1 MPTQFATLDN
11 GFPSFTGRE
20 STEQKVDALYNYV
33 FLLLENLRYILRNLS
48 PENFN
53 EAEMEEWGD
62 EIVANTIINNKIISN
77 TVITNE
83 LYSQYG
89 AIADLVVDELRTDYQ
104 KAARYLAGNQSA
116 LDYLHIHDEEIN
128 FISGTVKISGG
139 TPLTEQLHHGSR
151 YFWWTDAART
161 QMTSMEPT
169 PYPVVVYQ
177 YDELVKGTYRF
188 DDVTEGSVTTK
199 IPELVFGAGYGMQ
212 EDADRGKGFLRKNPN
227 SFDLWLV
234 NRFGVRQGLFIGDPT
249 GGGYTDIVGLRKPT
263 ELDFSGWDAGTFTET
278 MDGGMEATFS
288 IDFDAQD
295 RPVKFTDGDGHET
308 VVTWEATP

>member
-48 PENFN
+48 TENFN

-62 EIVANTIINNKIISN
+62 EIVTNTINTIITNKIISN

-116 LDYLHIHDEEIN
+116 MDYLHIHDEEIN
-128 FISGTVKISGG
+128 FISGTVKTSGG

-151 YFWWTDAART
+151 YFWWTDSGMT
-161 QMTSMEPT
+161 QMTSERAT
-169 PYPVVVYQ
+169 LYPVTVYR

-188 DDVTEGSVTTK
+188 DNVQEGGSTVK
-199 IPELVFGAGYGMQ
+199 VPQLIFGAGYGNPA
-212 EDADRGKGFLRKNPN
+212 DGDRGKGFIRKNTH
-227 SFDLWLV
+227 SFDLWLLT
-234 NRFGVRQGLFIGDPT
+234 NAGTRHGLFVGDC
-249 GGGYTDIVGLRKPT
+249 YTDIVGLRKT
-263 ELDFSGWDAGTFTET
+263 LTMDFSRWDSGVFTET
-278 MDGGMEATFS
+278 LDGDMGAEYSVT
-288 IDFDAQD
+288 FDAQG
-295 RPVKFTDGDGHET
+295 RPVKITDGSGHET
-308 VVTWEATP
+308 AVIW

>member
-11 GFPSFTGRE
+11 GFPSFTGQE

-53 EAEMEEWGD
+53 EAEVTDWLGD
-62 EIVANTIINNKIISN
+62 KIQANVVISN

-104 KAARYLAGNQSA
+104 KAARYLAGNTAA

-128 FISGTVKISGG
+128 FISGTVKTSGG
-139 TPLTEQLHHGSR
+139 TALTEQLHHGSR
-151 YFWWTDAART
+151 YFWWTDETHT
-161 QMTSMEPT
+161 QMTSTEAT
-169 PYPVVVYQ
+169 PYPVMVYQ

-188 DDVTEGSVTTK
+188 DDVTEEGVTTK

-234 NRFGVRQGLFIGDPT
+234 NRFGVKQGLFIGDPT
-249 GGGYTDIVGLRKPT
+249 GGGYTDITGLRKPT
-263 ELDFSGWDAGTFTET
+263 ELDFSDWDNGTFTET
-278 MDGGMEATFS
+278 LDGDVEVSFA

-295 RPVKFTDGDGHET
+295 RPIKFTDGDGHET
-308 VVTWEATP
+308 VVVWETTP